1 MRKKCLWC
9 AKWKRAKYKI
19 IVKLLL
25 QLSKNAWGRAGR
37 EHGIRK
43 IFLHTP
49 HFDLKGIKE
58 LFTKVNP
65 TPYSYRDWRGQTSC
79 FNHSSMSCNRHPQ
92 SWGLT
97 TSSSFLILVK
107 TNLWW
112 GGVGVLCLLGP
123 SVSVVLILIHNDQ
136 SLSSGCYM
144 EDREKL
150 LWVRGFGFE
159 VAQWQRIRQKCRRLR
174 LDSSA
179 GKIPLE

>member
-1 MRKKCLWC
+1 M
-9 AKWKRAKYKI
+9 
-19 IVKLLL
+19 
-25 QLSKNAWGRAGR
+25 S
-37 EHGIRK
+37 
-43 IFLHTP
+43 
-49 HFDLKGIKE
+49 
-58 LFTKVNP
+58 
-65 TPYSYRDWRGQTSC
+65 
-79 FNHSSMSCNRHPQ
+79 SCNRHPQ

-150 LWVRGFGFE
+150 LWVRGFWALE

-174 LDSSA
+174 LDSSV
-179 GKIPLE
+179 GKIPWSRKWQPTPVFLPRKFHGQRSLAGYSPWGRKESDMTEHTHTFYILYYSQQQLSGNFWKTKFVTHRS